1 MSQPLY
7 IDAEKAAAERCKR
20 EGGLAFFVKEF
31 WDIIVPNPLVWNWH
45 MQVLCDEIQESD
57 ERVFLRLP
65 KEYDSVYNVP
75 PGTSKTKILSIL
87 STAWEFSRMPG
98 IKVFVGSYSD
108 AAIMGIADEL
118 RIVMKS
124 YKYMRW
130 FPHTIIRK
138 GRDSL
143 HNFRTTANGEFY
155 AFTVG
160 GTLTSKHA
168 DILKIDDPLDPKMA
182 VSEALLESTSTFF
195 SKTLPTRKV
204 DKKVTPIYLIMQR
217 LAVGDPS
224 GIMIEKKGER
234 VRHIKLPGE
243 LDPKGKSNVKPEK
256 YREFYVDGLLDPIRL
271 DRHELAE
278 LKIDLGPDGYAGQ
291 IMQEPVPEGGLIWKD
306 TYFTIIPDYDFPDP
320 KWAGVEA
327 YGTDWDTAY
336 TKDEVNAA
344 SAFITSF
351 RYRRKI
357 YLDRFDFRWL
367 EFPEMINW
375 MKLQV
380 APHYIEKKASGKSAK
395 QTLTRYGVIA
405 IEVPVPGGAD
415 KIARAKMATP
425 VGAAGMLCIRRSI
438 AERFM
443 NDSRQGV
450 LFFPKG
456 MYADVADVLAQ
467 VVARHKGGGT
477 RVMGS
482 ESQQEDAFDP
492 LEELDY

>member
-1 MSQPLY
+1 MTQPLY
-7 IDAEKAAAERCKR
+7 LDAEKAAAERCKR

-45 MQVLCDEIQESD
+45 MQVLCDEIQECD
-57 ERVFLRLP
+57 ERVFKRLP
-65 KEYDSVYNVP
+65 KFHDLVVNVP

-87 STAWEFSRMPG
+87 STAWEFARMPG

-108 AAIMGIADEL
+108 SAVSGIADEI
-118 RIVMKS
+118 RMVMKS
-124 YKYMRW
+124 PKYQLW
-130 FPHTIIRK
+130 FPHTRIRK
-138 GRDSL
+138 DKDSL

-168 DILKIDDPLDPKMA
+168 DILKIDDPLNPKEA
-182 VSEALLESTSTFF
+182 ASEALLESTNHFF

-217 LAVGDPS
+217 LAVNDPS
-224 GIMIEKKGER
+224 GVMLEKKGKG
-234 VRHIKLPGE
+234 VRHICLPGE
-243 LDPKGKSNVKPEK
+243 LSKHVSPAEYALN
-256 YREFYVDGLLDPIRL
+256 YTNGLLDHLRL
-271 DRHELAE
+271 DTKDLAE

-291 IMQEPVPEGGLIWKD
+291 IMQTPVPEGGLIWKD
-306 TYFTIIPDYDFPDP
+306 TYFTIVPDYDFPDP

-357 YLDRFDFRWL
+357 YLDQFDFRWL

-482 ESQQEDAFDP
+482 ESEQEDAFDP
-492 LEELDY
+492 LEELDF